1 MRHDSSAFP
10 TKVAKP
16 TSTWAGEHHPVPAKP
31 CMARSIRGTQVPHE
45 CQSCFQPT
53 AGAVHTLTPGDSH
66 RSLQAPATPK
76 AGSLHFPAQLCRL
89 SQPQEMFCQ
98 AGEQSWAQQCPT
110 LPAAPQPWLLG
121 RGSRTAW
128 ARSLPRASCQPV
140 EKLPKPLLTMSRIEA
155 HAQLLD
161 KKCCCVFLGM
171 FTILKH
177 RESSHL
183 DHPWPVTEFRT
194 AQGLCAGHT
203 GSRKQPHWQVVLL
216 GKTPGTLFQHWISC
230 LSLPKLSPVF
240 LTSPC
245 PALDSVMLEE
255 STCKGSVISA
265 VTQIT
270 RS

>member
-121 RGSRTAW
+121 RGSSTAW
-128 ARSLPRASCQPV
+128 ARSLPRASCHPV

-161 KKCCCVFLGM
+161 KKMLLCVSRHVHNPETQGIISPWSSMAGYWVQDCTGALCWA
-171 FTILKH
+171 H
-177 RESSHL
+177 REQETATLTGCAPWEDTWNTFPALDQLPQSSKA
-183 DHPWPVTEFRT
+183 V
-194 AQGLCAGHT
+194 
-203 GSRKQPHWQVVLL
+203 
-216 GKTPGTLFQHWISC
+216 SC
-230 LSLPKLSPVF
+230 FPNLSLPSSGF
-240 LTSPC
+240 SN
-245 PALDSVMLEE
+245 AWREHM
-255 STCKGSVISA
+255 
-265 VTQIT
+265 
-270 RS
+270 